1 MQAYHNIAEA
11 ISLLLYPH
19 AEVIIHDLKSGLIT
33 AIFNPFSKRKKGDES
48 LLDPVTKYPDIFP
61 PYNKMNWDGKLLRSV
76 SITLRNNQNTP
87 IALMCINVD
96 LSKWNDLYQ
105 YLEKMIKVENAPNEI
120 LFKDDWR
127 ERINVFVTD
136 YIKENN
142 LNLKTLSREEK
153 QTLVVALHMKG
164 AFNAKNAANYVADV
178 LDLSRATIYNY
189 LRN

>member
-1 MQAYHNIAEA
+1 MQTYHSIAEA

-19 AEVIIHDLKSGLIT
+19 AEVIIHDLKSGLIS

-48 LLDPVTKYPDIFP
+48 LLDPVKKYPDIFP

-142 LNLKTLSREEK
+142 LNFKTLSREEK
-153 QTLVVALHMKG
+153 QTLVVALHKKG
-164 AFNAKNAANYVADV
+164 AFNAKNAANYVAEV

>member
-1 MQAYHNIAEA
+1 MQTYHSIAEA
-11 ISLLLYPH
+11 ISMLLYPH
-19 AEVIIHDLKSGLIT
+19 AEVIIHDLKSGLIS

-48 LLDPVTKYPDIFP
+48 LLDPVKKYPDIFP

-142 LNLKTLSREEK
+142 LNFKTLSREEK
-153 QTLVVALHMKG
+153 QTLVVALHKKG

>member
-1 MQAYHNIAEA
+1 MQTYHSIAEA

-19 AEVIIHDLKSGLIT
+19 AEVIIHDLKSGLIS

-48 LLDPVTKYPDIFP
+48 LLDPVKKYPDIFP

-142 LNLKTLSREEK
+142 LNFKTLSREEK
-153 QTLVVALHMKG
+153 QTLVVALHKKG

>member
-1 MQAYHNIAEA
+1 MQTYHNIAEA

-19 AEVIIHDLKSGLIT
+19 AEVIIHDLKSGLIS

-48 LLDPVTKYPDIFP
+48 LLDPVKRYPDIFP

-153 QTLVVALHMKG
+153 QTLVVALHKKG